1 MSVKVRFAPSPTGR
15 LHVGNVRTAIS
26 NWLFARKMGGVFFLR
41 IDDTDVERS
50 TQEYEDGIREDLIW
64 LGLNWDEEA
73 HQSKRFD
80 RYDEVV
86 EKLKSDG
93 RLYACYET
101 AQELELK
108 RKIQLGQGKPPLYD
122 RTGLNLTDE
131 EKAAFEAE
139 GRKPHWRFKLQ
150 TPARVEWDDLVR
162 GHQNFDIEAL
172 SDPILVREDGSYLYT
187 LPSVVD
193 DIDFGITHIMRGEDH
208 SANSA
213 VQTQVFEALGAKAP
227 EMAHFALLTGAKGE
241 GLSKRLGSASIKSYR
256 EEDGLEAMSIVS
268 LLAKIGSSDPIEPFT
283 SMEPLIEQFEFSKFS
298 RATAKFDPRDL
309 ELLNAKILHVTEYAV
324 VKDRL
329 DSGVTEDIWNVA
341 RANIE
346 KLADAGDWLHIIK
359 GPIKPE
365 INDGEFIAKA
375 AKLLPEGEW
384 DATTWKIWTTAVKEV
399 TGARGRDLF
408 MPLRQALTGL
418 DHGPEMAPLLPL
430 IGEEEVRKRLSTNPL
445 HYKLHEDTQI

>member
-1 MSVKVRFAPSPTGR
+1 MSVKVRFAPSPTGL

-41 IDDTDVERS
+41 IDDTDLERS
-50 TQEYEDGIREDLIW
+50 TKEYEDGIREDLTW

-73 HQSKRFD
+73 RQSERFD
-80 RYDEVV
+80 RYDAAV
-86 EKLKSDG
+86 EKLKADG

-101 AQELELK
+101 AQELDLK

-122 RTGLNLTDE
+122 RAGLALKDE
-131 EKAAFEAE
+131 EKAKYEAE
-139 GRKPHWRFKLQ
+139 GRKPHWRFKLA

-162 GHQNFDIEAL
+162 GPQNFDIEAL

-213 VQTQVFEALGAKAP
+213 VQTQLFEALGARAP

-241 GLSKRLGSASIKSYR
+241 GLSKRLGSASIRSYR

-268 LLAKIGSSDPIEPFT
+268 LLAKMGSSDPIEPFT

-309 ELLNAKILHVTEYAV
+309 ELLNAKILHVTDYAA

-329 DSGVTEDIWNVA
+329 EDGISEEIWNVA

-346 KLADAGDWLHIIK
+346 KLEDAGDWLHIIE
-359 GPIKPE
+359 GPVTPVIE
-365 INDGEFIAKA
+365 DADFITKA
-375 AKLLPEGEW
+375 AELLPGGEW
-384 DATTWKIWTTAVKEV
+384 DDTTWKAWTTAVKDE
-399 TGARGRDLF
+399 TGAKGRALF
-408 MPLRQALTGL
+408 MPLRQAVTGL
-418 DHGPEMAPLLPL
+418 DHGPEMGTLLPL
-430 IGEEEVRKRLSTNPL
+430 IGAERVRARLNGQ
-445 HYKLHEDTQI
+445 KA